1 MLLPV
6 VADDAVEL
14 LHDAGGE
21 LGVGALQVTLEVF
34 VLAFELE
41 APVLEVLLEVVA
53 LLLTEHER
61 LLVVVL
67 LHAVEVLTLV
77 AQRLLR
83 MLELRLHLILRF
95 LAGVAVVQRALHV
108 HDGDLQ
114 LGAGHPRGSRRDDH
128 HGDQES
134 DPSPR
139 LCLTSHP
146 PLVHGPPLSSKSQYW
161 NGPPNENSSKLF

>member
-1 MLLPV
+1 MLSVFLFFLSFRFSVFFFFFQAEDGIRDLYVTGVQTCALP
-6 VADDAVEL
+6 
-14 LHDAGGE
+14 
-21 LGVGALQVTLEVF
+21 
-34 VLAFELE
+34 
-41 APVLEVLLEVVA
+41 
-53 LLLTEHER
+53 
-61 LLVVVL
+61 
-67 LHAVEVLTLV
+67 
-77 AQRLLR
+77 
-83 MLELRLHLILRF
+83 I
-95 LAGVAVVQRALHV
+95 LHV

-161 NGPPNENSSKLF
+161 NGPPNENSSKHFCSCGFVLNGFPSPTRTGPTGDN